1 MSVAVVVCGRFG
13 RNVKITVWGRSAIG
27 FVARWLARRV
37 WAAMLWWM
45 RRPFVRRLRRQ
56 SLALVPTPMRER
68 VRRSMGRQDRFA
80 LRVGLRWLE
89 WAFALLL
96 LSVLTTGA
104 FLTVLRLQ
112 DAGALS
118 VPERGATTD
127 DGSGGRP

>member
-1 MSVAVVVCGRFG
+1 
-13 RNVKITVWGRSAIG
+13 
-27 FVARWLARRV
+27 
-37 WAAMLWWM
+37 
-45 RRPFVRRLRRQ
+45 
-56 SLALVPTPMRER
+56 
-68 VRRSMGRQDRFA
+68 MGRQDRFA